1 MDVEEEYNRGSE
13 KVQMYGE
20 IQKKIGCACKEK
32 DKKRNDTAETSVED
46 WEKEI

>member
-1 MDVEEEYNRGSE
+1 
-13 KVQMYGE
+13 MYGE

-32 DKKRNDTAETSVED
+32 DKKRNGTAETSVQD